1 MARQEPTAR
10 PAPPPLPRV
19 GIGSR
24 IGVGRFFGEVI
35 SELRKVNWPTRQES
49 TRLTVLVLTVSVA
62 IGILLGLLDNAFA
75 RVFSYIA
82 R

>member
-1 MARQEPTAR
+1 VARQEPSAR

-19 GIGSR
+19 GVGGR
-24 IGVGRFFGEVI
+24 IGIGRFFGEVI
-35 SELRKVNWPTRQES
+35 SELRKVNWPTRQEA

-62 IGILLGLLDNAFA
+62 IGIFLGLLDNL
-75 RVFSYIA
+75 FSRLFGYIA